1 MLVDKT
7 TLSDLSI
14 FESEEELSV
23 FHHLNHTHTNQG
35 RDYLWL
41 ILNNPLP
48 NVLLIH
54 DVQNLIKHIQTVAAK
69 WPNTI
74 TNGTIMVIE
83 KFYDTPISPYPK
95 NKNEV
100 ESFFYKLF
108 NKFDYSLSK
117 YSVEHAIS
125 FIKGI
130 YQLANL
136 LNQSDSKKLQH
147 WVNTMLEKFNHH
159 LVQQMLQL
167 DAKSILQPYQI
178 LEYAHFFRHNF
189 KHEINELID
198 FYSQL
203 DAYLSLAI
211 ACNKNH
217 YTFPVLHQSET
228 PFIDAEK
235 MYHPLLQSPVSYDVQ
250 LMKEKNFL
258 FLTGAN
264 MAGKSTFIKTVGV
277 SVYLAH
283 IGMGVPAQKMELSFF
298 DGLLSNIHVS
308 DNIMKGESYF
318 FNEVHRIKST
328 IEKISDGKNWLI
340 LIDELFKGTNIQDAM
355 KCSTAVIEGFC
366 KMNNA
371 LFVLSTHLYEI
382 AEDLQKHNNI
392 QFKYFETSVH
402 NNQLLFSYEL
412 KEGISNDRL
421 GYLILQQEGV
431 VQLLNNL

>member
-23 FHHLNHTHTNQG
+23 FHHLNNTHTNLG
-35 RDYLWL
+35 RDYLWH
-41 ILNNPLP
+41 ILNHPLP
-48 NVLLIH
+48 NVLAIH
-54 DVQNLIKHIQTVAAK
+54 DTQNLIKHIQSIAVK
-69 WPNTI
+69 WPKHI

-83 KFYDTPISPYPK
+83 KFYDTPINLYPK
-95 NKNEV
+95 KKNEI
-100 ESFFYKLF
+100 ESFFYKIF
-108 NKFDYSLSK
+108 NKLDYSLSK
-117 YSVEHAIS
+117 YSVEHTIS
-125 FIKGI
+125 FINGMH
-130 YQLANL
+130 QLANIL
-136 LNQSDSKKLQH
+136 QHSDSKKLQK
-147 WVNTMLEKFNHH
+147 WVDTIFEKLNHQ
-159 LVQQMLQL
+159 LVQQMLKL
-167 DAKSILQPYQI
+167 DAKSNLKPHQI
-178 LEYAHFFRHNF
+178 LKYAHFFRHNF

-198 FYSQL
+198 WYSQL
-203 DAYLSLAI
+203 DAYLSLAFV
-211 ACNKNH
+211 CTKNE
-217 YTFPVLHQSET
+217 YAFPVLQQSET
-228 PFIDAEK
+228 PFIDAKK
-235 MYHPLLQSPVSYDVQ
+235 MYHPLLRNPVSYNVQ

-283 IGMGVPAQKMELSFF
+283 IGMGVPAQNMQLSFF

-355 KCSTAVIEGFC
+355 KCSSTVIDGFC

-382 AEDLQKHNNI
+382 ATDLQKHKNV

-412 KEGISNDRL
+412 KDGISNDRL
-421 GYLILQQEGV
+421 GYLILQREGV